1 MLVPAEAET
10 DRFRSAAVTTGVLFI
25 VATAASVAGSA
36 LSDPALD
43 RTNYLAS
50 LSADANRVDAGLLL
64 QLIAAGA
71 SVGIALAMY
80 PVLTDVGP
88 RAFARVSSVPND
100 RGLLYIVAVVSA
112 LSLLSVAQRFLSA
125 DAAQRAS
132 LQVVGDS
139 LLDVRDQANLAAVMA
154 FSVGALMYYYL
165 LYHSQLVPRWLSGWG
180 ILAIV
185 LTLVACLLAL
195 FGHHRVTTYMLLVLP
210 IAVQEIVL
218 AVWLIAKGFASP
230 GHLASRRFRTDP
242 TPASRSQRGDDAPG
256 RVSNLTH

>member
-1 MLVPAEAET
+1 MLAPAETET
-10 DRFRSAAVTTGVLFI
+10 DPFRSAAVTTGVLFI

-36 LSDPALD
+36 LSDPVLD
-43 RTNYLAS
+43 RANHLAS
-50 LSADANRVDAGLLL
+50 LSADATRADAGLLL

-80 PVLTDVGP
+80 PVL
-88 RAFARVSSVPND
+88 RAWG
-100 RGLLYIVAVVSA
+100 RGLSLGSVVFRTIEALLHIVAVVSA
-112 LSLLSVAQRFLSA
+112 LSLFSVAQRFLSA

-132 LQVVGDS
+132 FQVVGDS

-165 LYHSQLVPRWLSGWG
+165 LYHSRLVPRWLSSWG
-180 ILAIV
+180 ILAII

-195 FGHHRVTTYMLLVLP
+195 FGRHPITTYVPLVLP
-210 IAVQEIVL
+210 IALQEIVL

-230 GHLASRRFRTDP
+230 GHLAMPIPDGTD
-242 TPASRSQRGDDAPG
+242 ARLS
-256 RVSNLTH
+256 VSTR